1 MKILRKYDF
10 NRLNHKNSLDFE
22 LIFYK
27 FQV

>member
-22 LIFYK
+22 LILYK
-27 FQV
+27 FHV